1 MIREKKVLSQNIDFS
16 SNVFLESFIETIDF
30 KKFYLILDKNNFQI
44 GSEESSLNLDDSFS
58 NMVQVKPLGSFF
70 PHLNCLKRSSLN
82 CQVPTI

>member
-44 GSEESSLNLDDSFS
+44 GIKLEF
-58 NMVQVKPLGSFF
+58 G
-70 PHLNCLKRSSLN
+70 
-82 CQVPTI
+82 